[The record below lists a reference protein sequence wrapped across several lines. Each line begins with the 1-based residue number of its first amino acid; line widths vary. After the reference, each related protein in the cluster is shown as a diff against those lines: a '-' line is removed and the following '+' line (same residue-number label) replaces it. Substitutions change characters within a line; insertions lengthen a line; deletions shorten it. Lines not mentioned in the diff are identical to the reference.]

1 MIHEEAP
8 KCFVCAVA
16 ANTADR
22 PVLFRSWMTDNVGR
36 ECTVVEAARATS
48 AAPRFFKGI
57 KIGKLQ
63 ELFIDGGIKFS
74 NPVNYVVQEARSIA
88 EKEPSCVVSIGTG
101 SIAVA
106 HLEQPNFTQNIFT
119 TKLIKVIQDIA
130 TDCETTANNMAKEMF
145 RQAIPYFRFNVDR
158 GLHDLLLNEWER
170 LDIVQSSTDSYLDKH
185 DVIQDLN
192 RLASMLRNQRES
204 RNSRPPIADND
215 NGPVGTKSNT
225 KKTDSYELKGDPA
238 GINEDAIFNGVLQ
251 LLPIHPENEG
261 SMRSLH
267 SNFQTKVFFVNR
279 RASPVQL
286 WWLNFEGRRVSY
298 GSVQPNARMEM
309 TTYVTHPWVI
319 TDVETGA
326 SLGIW
331 SPAATTGLIL
341 IK

>member
-1 MIHEEAP
+1 MSMDLAIDAYNGLSQHVFSKKNWFFQDAAYDAKRLEDVIVLTIQKKMTTMSINLAKGLPMIHEEAP
-8 KCFVCAVA
+8 KWWVMLGSVIIHIDCCDSFVCAVA

-74 NPVNYVVQEARSIA
+74 NPVNYVVQEARSIS

-192 RLASMLRNQRES
+192 RLASMLRVRIQS
-204 RNSRPPIADND
+204 R
-215 NGPVGTKSNT
+215 
-225 KKTDSYELKGDPA
+225 L
-238 GINEDAIFNGVLQ
+238 
-251 LLPIHPENEG
+251 
-261 SMRSLH
+261 
-267 SNFQTKVFFVNR
+267 
-279 RASPVQL
+279 
-286 WWLNFEGRRVSY
+286 Y
-298 GSVQPNARMEM
+298 GH
-309 TTYVTHPWVI
+309 TWH
-319 TDVETGA
+319 
-326 SLGIW
+326 
-331 SPAATTGLIL
+331 
-341 IK
+341 